1 MKRKLA
7 KLEKTPSQRQAIYQQ
22 HASENKKLAKLE
34 KTLLEGEKGE
44 KGEKGG
50 GIDLAKGALLASGV
64 ETEQQFNRY
73 LAKVDRL
80 CQRIVDTLC
89 DLFEKGSDWE
99 KAKGIFDW
107 LWRAKPYR
115 YEYGGSFRLT
125 EVLDA
130 QLGEKG
136 GGVEG
141 GESEKVGN
149 CLGLTLLYNVL
160 AQRFGL
166 MVGAAHLEDAFGLG
180 PHLFTVLYTGGRT
193 IDIENIFSDGF
204 DYREHQGAPLMGVG
218 RESGEG
224 KREEWGDRELIA
236 DIYHSVANE
245 FFASGKWERA
255 IENYDKS
262 ITLHPKYTRAYLN
275 KGIALV
281 QMGRAEEAEEWFR

>member
-1 MKRKLA
+1 M
-7 KLEKTPSQRQAIYQQ
+7 QR
-22 HASENKKLAKLE
+22 KLAKLE

-44 KGEKGG
+44 ESKKGG
-50 GIDLAKGALLASGV
+50 EIDLVQGALLASGV
-64 ETEQQFNRY
+64 KTGQEFNRY

-80 CQRIVDTLC
+80 CQRIADTLC
-89 DLFEKGSDWE
+89 ELLGKGSDWE

-107 LWRAKPYR
+107 LWRAKPHR

-125 EVLDA
+125 QVLDA

-136 GGVEG
+136 RGVEG

-149 CLGLTLLYNVL
+149 CLGLTILYNVL

-193 IDIENIFSDGF
+193 IDIENIFPDGF
-204 DYREHQGAPLMGVG
+204 DYRGHRVTLQRGVG
-218 RESGEG
+218 GES
-224 KREEWGDRELIA
+224 KREEWGSRELIA

-245 FFASGKWERA
+245 FFALGKWERA
-255 IENYDKS
+255 IENYDKA

-281 QMGRAEEAEEWFR
+281 QMGKTEEAREWFR